1 MQSYE
6 RNLQSALQ
14 RHRFHQGICQD
25 KPGVITTR
33 HQRHVSGPS
42 LGLGLLRRR
51 GVLLGRLLS
60 RSRLGL
66 GGSRRLSLG
75 RGPESLRHE
84 LVCCRSVL
92 SNWRTY
98 EVVAEELHDE
108 GAVLVALL
116 AQCVELC
123 GYTMI
128 RSRLQTL
135 WGNSKLLTSN
145 GIIESLLG
153 KVASLVGGI
162 ENLVVEDGV
171 VEGEAET
178 DGVSGGQ
185 LSLSN
190 LGSRLVGLKGLVG
203 RVLALVANGKLGKIT
218 VVVTLPI

>member
-1 MQSYE
+1 M
-6 RNLQSALQ
+6 
-14 RHRFHQGICQD
+14 
-25 KPGVITTR
+25 
-33 HQRHVSGPS
+33 
-42 LGLGLLRRR
+42 
-51 GVLLGRLLS
+51 
-60 RSRLGL
+60 
-66 GGSRRLSLG
+66 
-75 RGPESLRHE
+75 
-84 LVCCRSVL
+84 

-128 RSRLQTL
+128 RSCLQTL
-135 WGNSKLLTSN
+135 WGNSELLTSN

-162 ENLVVEDGV
+162 ENLVVEDGE